1 VALPFTDSDDGRR
14 RAYGAG
20 DVLYRFN
27 TGGAIGGVIT
37 YEIGGEQYVAETS
50 GNSSRTTWYTTEAA
64 HVFVFTR

>member
-1 VALPFTDSDDGRR
+1 
-14 RAYGAG
+14 
-20 DVLYRFN
+20 VLYRFN

-50 GNSSRTTWYTTEAA
+50 GNSSRTTWYTTKAA